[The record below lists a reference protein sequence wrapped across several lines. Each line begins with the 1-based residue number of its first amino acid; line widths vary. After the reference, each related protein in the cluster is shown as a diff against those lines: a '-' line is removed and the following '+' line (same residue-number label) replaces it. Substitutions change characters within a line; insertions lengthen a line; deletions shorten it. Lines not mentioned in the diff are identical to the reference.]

1 MCHELITKCA
11 RDRDLVWPE
20 IRLCESPRHKRQ
32 KFKDVSQ
39 RNLKGLLALDALAFP
54 GPLMAGAGDT
64 AWGEQQRHS
73 SHAGFVNALWNELSL
88 SLFLSFVCIFLIFSV
103 FFYVRI
109 AIYISSSI
117 ILQFSFHYTPILI
130 NITLS
135 QIFLSGAYLQH
146 HQQKYSYLMYQ
157 LSVQVSLNTKSFAL
171 SLTTPTANF
180 SFYAKM
186 VFCWRLQTAACHHDF
201 SFFLFIPFTPFSYS
215 QVWRTP
221 SGPYLRLWM
230 KRYIFL

>member
-1 MCHELITKCA
+1 MNWLRNAPGIATSYDPRSDCASHLGTSYRQVQRRFSKESQGSAGPGCAGFPWTLNGRCGRHGMRGATKAFQSC
-11 RDRDLVWPE
+11 
-20 IRLCESPRHKRQ
+20 RLCECTLEWVIS
-32 KFKDVSQ
+32 F
-39 RNLKGLLALDALAFP
+39 AL
-54 GPLMAGAGDT
+54 
-64 AWGEQQRHS
+64 S
-73 SHAGFVNALWNELSL
+73 
-88 SLFLSFVCIFLIFSV
+88 IFRLHLPHFFRV
-103 FFYVRI
+103 FYVRI

-186 VFCWRLQTAACHHDF
+186 VFCWRLQTTACHHDF

-230 KRYIFL
+230 KWYIFL